1 MEHYQRSL
9 SEFVKEYPAGDFEQG
24 LTASEAQKRLLEN
37 GPNQLAS
44 KKTPKWKIFLR
55 QFNNMI
61 TYILLAAMVMTL
73 LVGDRT
79 DTLVIGLVV
88 VINALIGYFQE
99 ANAADALARIKQM
112 LAVEATVYREGTRK
126 DVPATEL
133 VVGDVVY
140 LEAGDSVP
148 ADLRIVQAANLRI
161 QESTLTGE
169 TDAVNKSEADLPAGK
184 VSLADQTNLAFMS
197 TSVTNGSGL
206 GVVVATGA
214 ETEIGK
220 ISTAVAEAK
229 PKETPMMKE
238 IGNLGQGT
246 SIGILVVAVILFI
259 VGWFLKIYSLPVLAL
274 AVVTMIVGSLPEG
287 LPATTSVILAL
298 GVSDMARN
306 KKTLVKTLPAVETLG
321 AVDVIATD
329 KTGTLTKN
337 EMTLTDL
344 LTNQAH
350 YTVTGTGYSPQGSL
364 TLNGQEVKPNQ
375 QLTNFL
381 TAGFAAND
389 TELVQAD
396 DGSYQIN
403 GEPTDGA
410 FLTAYYKIMGT
421 EQKPAYE
428 SLDML
433 PFDSDYR
440 YIARLVQE
448 QTSQQKILYVKGSP
462 DKLFELMAQGSAD
475 FDEKYWS
482 DQVEKLAAVGKRVV
496 AVGMVDVPADVT
508 EVSHELLQQG
518 INFLGLAGIID
529 PPRPEV
535 IATLKQLNAAHV
547 QVKMITGDSP
557 VTATAIGKQLGLAPS
572 ISAITGPEWDELD
585 EEGQQQAAAENQ
597 VFARTTPQNK
607 LEIVHAL
614 ENAGQVTAM
623 IGDGIND
630 APALKTA
637 NIGVAMGIKGTD
649 VARDAADMILTDDNF
664 TTMGTAIKEGRRIYD
679 NIKKSILFLLPTS
692 FAEGLI
698 VFFSIL
704 FDMPLPM
711 TPSQLLW
718 INMVSAIT
726 IQFAFIFEPAEAGIM
741 QRRPRRNGQSM
752 VNKHDVFQMIYVALI
767 IAGTGLVGHHFLL
780 DQGASQAAASTLMVN
795 IIIGGKIFYLFN
807 IRTNNFAL
815 NRDIFANQK
824 AFLVIGIMLFLQ
836 VLLTYVPFM
845 QNLFSTTG
853 VSVRYFILAL
863 LSGIVVFIVVEFD
876 KLLRKKWHG
885 VKRAAAEQ
893 I

>member
-1 MEHYQRSL
+1 MEHYRRSL
-9 SEFVKEYPAGDFEQG
+9 SEFDKEYPSADFENG
-24 LTASEAQKRLLEN
+24 LTNSEAQKRLAEN
-37 GPNQLAS
+37 GPNKLES
-44 KKTPKWKIFLR
+44 KKTPKWKIFIR
-55 QFNNMI
+55 QFDNMI
-61 TYILLAAMVMTL
+61 TYILIAAMVMTI
-73 LVGDRT
+73 LVGDQT

-88 VINALIGYFQE
+88 VINAFIGYFQE
-99 ANAADALARIKQM
+99 ANAADALARIQQM
-112 LAVEATVYREGTRK
+112 LAVEATVYREGSRI
-126 DVPATEL
+126 DVPATDL

-140 LEAGDSVP
+140 LEAGDSIP
-148 ADLRIVQAANLRI
+148 ADLRIVQSANLRI
-161 QESTLTGE
+161 QESALTGE
-169 TDAVNKSEADLPAGK
+169 TDAVTKSEDDLSAAK
-184 VSLADQTNLAFMS
+184 VSLADQTNMAFTS

-214 ETEIGK
+214 KTEIGK

-246 SIGILVVAVILFI
+246 SIGILIVAVILFI
-259 VGWFLKIYSLPVLAL
+259 TGLFLKIYSLPVLAL

-337 EMTLTDL
+337 EMTLTDI
-344 LTNQAH
+344 LTTQER
-350 YTVTGTGYSPQGSL
+350 YTVTGTGYAPQGRL
-364 TLNGQEVKPNQ
+364 LCNGKEVTPSEEIAR
-375 QLTNFL
+375 FL
-381 TAGFAAND
+381 TSGFAAND
-389 TELVQAD
+389 TELVQED
-396 DGSYQIN
+396 TGDYQIN

-410 FLTAYYKIMGT
+410 FLTAHYKIMDT
-421 EQKPAYE
+421 DEEPVYE

-440 YIARLVQE
+440 YIARLVRDE
-448 QTSQQKILYVKGSP
+448 TSQKKLLYVKGSP
-462 DKLFELMAQGSAD
+462 DKIFELIVNGSAD
-475 FDEKYWS
+475 FDEKYWTNK
-482 DQVEKLAAVGKRVV
+482 VEELAAVGKRVV
-496 AVGMVDVPADVT
+496 AVGMVDVPESVT
-508 EVSHELLQQG
+508 EVSHELLRQG

-557 VTATAIGKQLGLAPS
+557 VTATAIGQQLGLAPS
-572 ISAITGPEWDELD
+572 IRAITGPEWDELD
-585 EEGQQQAAAENQ
+585 AAGKKQAAAANQ

-607 LEIVHAL
+607 LEIVEAL
-614 ENAGQVTAM
+614 EGSGQVTAM
-623 IGDGIND
+623 IGDGVND

-637 NIGVAMGIKGTD
+637 NIGVSMGIKGTD

-704 FDMPLPM
+704 FDMPLPL

-718 INMVSAIT
+718 INMVSAVT

-741 QRRPRRNGQSM
+741 KRRPRSNGQSM
-752 VNKHDVFQMIYVALI
+752 VTKHDVFQMIYVSII
-767 IAGTGLVGHHFLL
+767 IAGTGLLGHDILMN
-780 DQGASQAAASTLMVN
+780 QGASQAAASTLMVN

-824 AFLVIGIMLFLQ
+824 AFMVIGIMLVLQ
-836 VLLTYVPFM
+836 IILTYVPFM
-845 QNLFSTTG
+845 QSLFSTTG
-853 VSVRYFILAL
+853 VSAWYFILAL
-863 LSGIVVFIVVEFD
+863 LSGVVVFIVVELD
-876 KLLRKKWHG
+876 KLIRKKILHTN
-885 VKRAAAEQ
+885 
-893 I
+893 